1 MGMTAHK
8 IHFMS
13 KQQRSH
19 FREHYYETHDN
30 LCFKLET
37 FGIPIERAIFL
48 PNGRL
53 GLSWYREWMKCLES
67 REKEVEERTEKANS
81 GRKGNDVG
89 GEGAS
94 AVATAGSDI
103 ILPRKF
109 DVLFG
114 KGKSREHVGNLR
126 CAYLV
131 EQHQAEYERANRSGK
146 TQIAENIIAMVNE
159 SGGRF
164 LKKDGNKCWR
174 EVTHTQAR
182 EKVSHFFRRLR
193 EVQKTESSSSRQQQQ
208 QQQHHEKRGLP

>member
-1 MGMTAHK
+1 MGGNPTA
-8 IHFMS
+8 
-13 KQQRSH
+13 
-19 FREHYYETHDN
+19 
-30 LCFKLET
+30 
-37 FGIPIERAIFL
+37 
-48 PNGRL
+48 
-53 GLSWYREWMKCLES
+53 
-67 REKEVEERTEKANS
+67 
-81 GRKGNDVG
+81 
-89 GEGAS
+89 
-94 AVATAGSDI
+94 ATATTAASDI

-208 QQQHHEKRGLP
+208 HEKRGPPSSSTSSQQRQSEPQEEIEDGDDHARTKRRTM